1 VGAVGGDGAFPASG
15 IADDD
20 TGVSGGVLGRSGQS
34 TRTTQTRKTEGDMP
48 KNMKVTELELEDR
61 NWKAEVDLDTLM
73 QASRIKADAKRYQAA
88 IAAGKQRMNG
98 LMKIVSDDDAD
109 ED

>member
-1 VGAVGGDGAFPASG
+1 
-15 IADDD
+15 
-20 TGVSGGVLGRSGQS
+20 
-34 TRTTQTRKTEGDMP
+34 MP
-48 KNMKVTELELEDR
+48 KNMKVTENEIEDR
-61 NWKAEVDLDTLM
+61 NWKAECDLDTLM
-73 QASRIKADAKRYQAA
+73 QARRIKADAKRYQAA